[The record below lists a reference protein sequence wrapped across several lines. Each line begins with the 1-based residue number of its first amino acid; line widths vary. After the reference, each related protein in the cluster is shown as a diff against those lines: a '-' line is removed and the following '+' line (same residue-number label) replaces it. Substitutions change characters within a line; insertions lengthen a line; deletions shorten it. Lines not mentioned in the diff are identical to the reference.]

1 MNRIISH
8 MEIVLNLS
16 NMSSPL
22 FEHGS
27 KAGSVRLTDIPLTKM
42 GQIMGNNLVV
52 YYPDKFISSSIQTP
66 SVKKSV
72 DEKKVVKGKSVI
84 ADDKGMLRFVDI
96 FLV

>member
-1 MNRIISH
+1 
-8 MEIVLNLS
+8 
-16 NMSSPL
+16 
-22 FEHGS
+22 
-27 KAGSVRLTDIPLTKM
+27 
-42 GQIMGNNLVV
+42 MGNNLVV